1 MNDINVPLSQ
11 EYIGIK
17 KNTHTHKG
25 WKVSKCHKRWPRRYT
40 TVGGGEL
47 NFF

>member
-1 MNDINVPLSQ
+1 MNDTKCSLITGV
-11 EYIGIK
+11 YWYK

>member
-1 MNDINVPLSQ
+1 MFPNHRSILVL
-11 EYIGIK
+11 K
-17 KNTHTHKG
+17 KTHTHKG